1 MNSWWG
7 ALKRIL
13 PGVAGLTVLLCAA
26 GFIQH
31 SLLPPGIAFHP
42 LVESNDEIETPRQPG
57 TTGVVID
64 LPQEPA
70 DLFCVNRFS
79 SFFDFSELSDIDSK
93 ANVYIT
99 GEIRNDG
106 RLFVTEINSTDHP
119 EAGTFLYEKIKTWSF
134 NPLKTGKI
142 TYFFNLAS
150 HAQLLHITT
159 KLTRPEDKKTMNIK
173 EGRLYA
179 IDNLDA
185 KLVKIERLAE

>member
-1 MNSWWG
+1 MN
-7 ALKRIL
+7 KRWEPFKQIL
-13 PGVAGLTVLLCAA
+13 LGIAGLSVVLCAA

-31 SLLPPGIAFHP
+31 SLLPTGIAFRP
-42 LVESNDEIETPRQPG
+42 LVESNDEIEIPKQPG

-70 DLFCVNRFS
+70 DHFCVNRFS

-93 ANVYIT
+93 AVVYIT

-106 RLFVTEINSTDHP
+106 RLFITEINSTDHP

-150 HAQLLHITT
+150 HAQLLNITT
-159 KLTRPEDKKTMNIK
+159 NLSRPEDKKTMNIK

-185 KLVKIERLAE
+185 KLVRIQRLRE